1 MDADLGEDN
10 EAAVAESQVILFSSP
25 KPRQANTEAVQI
37 SAFRSWRRIFPKA
50 RILLFGDGETWE
62 SFAREEGLELAGP
75 LPVGA
80 EGGEVIRFLFEKTS
94 KLAGDGLAMY
104 LNSDILLDPSAL
116 TAVARLESLPGPWLA
131 SARRCCLA
139 EWAGP
144 ALKEDEEWQRFYRR
158 AREESVWG
166 PACAMDMF
174 LFRGLSFEAMP
185 PFLIGHRGW
194 DNWMIYHARSQNI
207 SVIDVS
213 AAMRIIHCDH
223 DYSYAA
229 GNQNFKQRPQARENV
244 NLHLIGGEA
253 KLFHLGH
260 ATHELRS
267 GALFPRAGWALMQRN
282 MELWGIT
289 HPEHVW
295 WVRILRRILHPVIK
309 KAEKITA
316 RHEDWQT
323 RETRI
328 IRDL

>member
-1 MDADLGEDN
+1 MDANLGADN
-10 EAAVAESQVILFSSP
+10 QAPRTESQVIIFSSP

-50 RILLFGDGETWE
+50 RILLFGDGATWE
-62 SFAREEGLELAGP
+62 SFAHEEGLELAGP

-104 LNSDILLDPSAL
+104 LNSDILLDQSAL
-116 TAVARLESLPGPWLA
+116 TAVACLESLPGPWLA

-139 EWAGP
+139 EWAGS
-144 ALKEDEEWQRFYRR
+144 ALKEDEEWQRFYKR

-174 LFRGLSFEAMP
+174 LFRGISFEAMP

-267 GALFPRAGWALMQRN
+267 GALSPRAGWALMQRN
-282 MELWGIT
+282 MEFWCIT
-289 HPEHVW
+289 HPEHAW

-309 KAEKITA
+309 KVEKITA

-323 RETRI
+323 RDPRI

>member
-1 MDADLGEDN
+1 MDADLGADN
-10 EAAVAESQVILFSSP
+10 EAACAESQVIIFSSP

-50 RILLFGDGETWE
+50 RILLFGDGATWE

-75 LPVGA
+75 LPLGE

-131 SARRCCLA
+131 SARRCCLT

-144 ALKEDEEWQRFYRR
+144 ALKQDEEWQRFYQR

-194 DNWMIYHARSQNI
+194 DNWMIYHARRQNI

-229 GNQNFKQRPQARENV
+229 GNQNFKQRQQARENV

-267 GALFPRAGWALMQRN
+267 GALSPRAGWALRQRN
-282 MELWGIT
+282 MEFWCIT

-295 WVRILRRILHPVIK
+295 WVRILRRIFHPVIK
-309 KAEKITA
+309 KVEKITA

-323 RETRI
+323 RDPRI

>member
-1 MDADLGEDN
+1 MDANLGADN
-10 EAAVAESQVILFSSP
+10 QAPRTESQVIIFSSP

-50 RILLFGDGETWE
+50 RILLFGDGATWE
-62 SFAREEGLELAGP
+62 SFAHEEGLELAGP

-80 EGGEVIRFLFEKTS
+80 EGGEVIRCLFEKTS

-131 SARRCCLA
+131 SARRCCLT

-144 ALKEDEEWQRFYRR
+144 ALKQDEEWQRFYQR

-174 LFRGLSFEAMP
+174 LFRGISFEAMP

-213 AAMRIIHCDH
+213 AAMRIIHCEH
-223 DYSYAA
+223 DYSYGV
-229 GNQNFKQRPQARENV
+229 GNQNFKQRRQARENV

-267 GALFPRAGWALMQRN
+267 GALSPRSGWALRQRN
-282 MELWGIT
+282 MEFWCIT

-295 WVRILRRILHPVIK
+295 WVRILRRIFHPVIK
-309 KAEKITA
+309 KVEKITA

-323 RETRI
+323 RDPRI